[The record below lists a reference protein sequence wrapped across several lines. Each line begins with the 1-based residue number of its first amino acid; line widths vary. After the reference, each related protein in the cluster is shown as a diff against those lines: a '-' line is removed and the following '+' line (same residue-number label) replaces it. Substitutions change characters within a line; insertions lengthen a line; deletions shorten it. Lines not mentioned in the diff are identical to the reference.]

1 MQVFDA
7 VMANRLT
14 KNMAEKFATK
24 RDKSGKPAINQDDP
38 DMLYCFIAFFLIML
52 YKLSCVGLSRLRF
65 GQGWRAWTCSAS
77 WRYQRGSRGGS
88 MRGNKFL

>member
-14 KNMAEKFATK
+14 KNMAEKFAIK

-38 DMLYCFIAFFLIML
+38 DMLYCF
-52 YKLSCVGLSRLRF
+52 LSSG
-65 GQGWRAWTCSAS
+65 
-77 WRYQRGSRGGS
+77 
-88 MRGNKFL
+88 